1 MTQTKI
7 DPVSLPVFDLATYLD
22 TDQRQALYL
31 DEALETNDPAFIARC
46 ICDIVCARGMTQVDE
61 SAGLTRAS
69 LYKALSEDG
78 NPEFATIMRV
88 LTALGIGLV
97 TRQGMVTEN
106 SSG

>member
-1 MTQTKI
+1 MTQAKI
-7 DPVSLPVFDLATYLD
+7 DLASLSVFDLATYLD

-46 ICDIVCARGMTQVDE
+46 IGDIARARGMTQVAE
-61 SAGLTRAS
+61 AAVLTRAS

-78 NPEFATIMRV
+78 NPEFATVMRV

-97 TRQGMVTEN
+97 TRPPAPATT
-106 SSG
+106 